1 MIATMDDL
9 FEHNA
14 LYGLQHAA
22 LGVMVLDGQFRVI
35 AISPTAESMVRL
47 TADALVGRS
56 VAELHPHGGADRI
69 IAMLQGVRDGKTGSA
84 ASLIIPVPGR
94 LLLLKIASLRAT
106 DSTLEDGFV
115 LSLLDVMEVSR
126 RATATSVASTTSGGP
141 PPTPA
146 HPTGSASDGPPHHP
160 HLVKLPVETPTGISL
175 LDLDDVVCL
184 TASGRYAEVK
194 TRQGRPRMSGLSLKD
209 LEERLDPTRF
219 LRVHR
224 AHMVNMDFA
233 ESFRRRGDR
242 CELVMADDAATVVP
256 IGRSRVSLVRGL
268 LGL

>member
-1 MIATMDDL
+1 MMAPMDDL

-22 LGVMVLDGQFRVI
+22 LGVIVLNVHYQVI
-35 AISPTAESMVRL
+35 AISPVAETMVQRTA
-47 TADALVGRS
+47 ADLLGLSVG
-56 VAELHPHGGADRI
+56 ELHPHGGAERI
-69 IAMLQGVRDGKTGSA
+69 IAMLEGVRQGKTGSA

-94 LLLLKIASLRAT
+94 LLLLKIADLPQGEG
-106 DSTLEDGFV
+106 DVVGGFV
-115 LSLLDVMEVSR
+115 LSLLDVLDVSR
-126 RATATSVASTTSGGP
+126 RAQPRTE
-141 PPTPA
+141 
-146 HPTGSASDGPPHHP
+146 SASAASRPVAVPQHP
-160 HLVKLPVETPTGISL
+160 HLVKLPVESPSGITL

-194 TRQGRPRMSGLSLKD
+194 TRQGRPRLSGLSLKD
-209 LEERLDPTRF
+209 LEDRLDPARF

-224 AHMVNMDFA
+224 AHMVNMAFA
-233 ESFRRRGDR
+233 DAFRRRGDS
-242 CELVMADDAATVVP
+242 CELVMADDLATVVP

>member
-1 MIATMDDL
+1 MMAAMDDV

-14 LYGLQHAA
+14 LYGLQHAT
-22 LGVMVLDGQFRVI
+22 LGVVVLDGAFRVT
-35 AISPTAESMVRL
+35 AISPTVERMVRL
-47 TADALVGRS
+47 TAEALVGKS
-56 VAELHPHGGADRI
+56 VTELHPHGGAERV
-69 IAMLQGVRDGKTGSA
+69 IAMLQSVREGKTGSA

-94 LLLLKIASLRAT
+94 LLLLKIAALLGQDMAL
-106 DSTLEDGFV
+106 DGGFV

-126 RATATSVASTTSGGP
+126 RAD
-141 PPTPA
+141 
-146 HPTGSASDGPPHHP
+146 GSAVQMPPQSRPVGAQTAPPKHHP
-160 HLVKLPVETPTGISL
+160 HLVKLPVETPNGISL

-209 LEERLDPTRF
+209 LEDRLDPARF

-233 ESFRRRGDR
+233 QSFQRRGES
-242 CELVMADDAATVVP
+242 CALVMADDAATVVP